1 MQEKSSRLATLIV
14 RKAQL
19 VEALIADLI
28 TIVIEKPAFRKLKV
42 GPAAVMLPVNL
53 NLALAA
59 STLDF
64 HPCYRSL
71 S

>member
-14 RKAQL
+14 RKAQI
-19 VEALIADLI
+19 VHALIADLI
-28 TIVIEKPAFRKLKV
+28 IIPIKKPAFRKLKV
-42 GPAAVMLPVNL
+42 GLTAQILPVNL